1 MEAVPKDWG
10 QTQRPQRD
18 RKENIIKPWMSDLEF
33 RTYGEKK
40 KKKDSEAQKTA
51 PCWPGWESKPCPT
64 VPCPHCLWG
73 CHSHTEGG
81 EQKDPPRGGS
91 GCK

>member
-18 RKENIIKPWMSDLEF
+18 RKENIIKPWMSDLQF

-40 KKKDSEAQKTA
+40 KKEKGFRSTKNCSMLA
-51 PCWPGWESKPCPT
+51 WVG
-64 VPCPHCLWG
+64 V
-73 CHSHTEGG
+73 
-81 EQKDPPRGGS
+81 
-91 GCK
+91 